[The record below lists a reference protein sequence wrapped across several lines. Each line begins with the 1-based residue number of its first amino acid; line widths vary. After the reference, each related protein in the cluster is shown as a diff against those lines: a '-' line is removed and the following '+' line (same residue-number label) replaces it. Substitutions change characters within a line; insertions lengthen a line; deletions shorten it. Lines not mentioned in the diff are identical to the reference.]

1 MKQETYSEI
10 RGTVRI
16 HENVIATIVRK
27 MACSVKGVSKIS
39 GSSFVDNIAEMVGS
53 KKIHD
58 RSIVVEMG
66 ESSVSV
72 EVSINLYYGVSLPQ
86 VASAVQEAI
95 SRLVKDKTVLIIAH
109 RMRTV
114 TGADKI
120 VVLSDGVVAEQGSPG
135 ELYQK
140 NGIYTHMVQLQTES
154 QNWAL

>member
-95 SRLVKDKTVLIIAH
+95 SGEIARL
-109 RMRTV
+109 
-114 TGADKI
+114 TGLKVGRVNI
-120 VVLSDGVVAEQGSPG
+120 VVREIEDPAFWGRYPE
-135 ELYQK
+135 
-140 NGIYTHMVQLQTES
+140 
-154 QNWAL
+154 

>member
-1 MKQETYSEI
+1 M
-10 RGTVRI
+10 
-16 HENVIATIVRK
+16 IATIVRK

-95 SRLVKDKTVLIIAH
+95 SGEIARL
-109 RMRTV
+109 
-114 TGADKI
+114 TGLKVGRVNI
-120 VVLSDGVVAEQGSPG
+120 VVREIEDPEEEEQ
-135 ELYQK
+135 EE
-140 NGIYTHMVQLQTES
+140 N
-154 QNWAL
+154 